1 MTTGE
6 SQIMVPWGIIGA
18 LVGLA
23 FALVEY
29 VFFGKLMRRV
39 EMTGGSAD
47 SRRILDWVRKS
58 QLVVFPVVG
67 FFAGR
72 WVGGYVGAS

>member
-1 MTTGE
+1 
-6 SQIMVPWGIIGA
+6 MVPWGMIGA

-23 FALVEY
+23 FALIEY
-29 VFFGKLMRRV
+29 VFFGKLMERV

-47 SRRILDWVRKS
+47 SRRILDWVRKG
-58 QLVVFPVVG
+58 QLVLFPVVG

-72 WVGGYVGAS
+72 WVGGYVGAL

>member
-1 MTTGE
+1 
-6 SQIMVPWGIIGA
+6 MVPWGLVGA

-29 VFFGKLMRRV
+29 VFFGKLMERV

-58 QLVVFPVVG
+58 QLVIFPGAG
-67 FFAGR
+67 FLIGR
-72 WVGGYVGAS
+72 WVGTSLGVS